1 MHDANAAIDALDDC
15 MFMGN
20 NIHVEMSKNQN
31 HRPGRENNN
40 NNNRSDTRTDG
51 QAHPAPIPPAGYSMP
66 GMPYGHPPPH
76 MPGYAIPPH
85 PGMPAPDGA
94 SYNAAAAA
102 PSSAYPGYPAPYG
115 MPYPPPPMPM
125 FNRYKILI
133 LCPLASN

>member
-31 HRPGRENNN
+31 HRPARD
-40 NNNRSDTRTDG
+40 NNRNDTRNDG
-51 QAHPAPIPPAGYSMP
+51 QGPPNMQMPPAGYNMP
-66 GMPYGHPPPH
+66 GMPYPPPH
-76 MPGYAIPPH
+76 MPGYGMPPH
-85 PGMPAPDGA
+85 PMPGPEG
-94 SYNAAAAA
+94 SGYNAAAAA

-125 FNRYKILI
+125 FNRSSFSFKLIRKIF
-133 LCPLASN
+133 NF